1 MSHVV
6 ILRVR
11 VFSRTLDKLVSFT
24 SHLWIWKLEM
34 AISMICICQFLWDNS
49 QANLMAKNAC
59 EVGSAYNMDIYILYL
74 CLCHLKHIDALATL
88 IWYLVSPTL
97 IVNHGVVSP
106 TLKVNLTFLVIPCT
120 FLGGLYICNL
130 AINVTYQVI
139 CHPISNH
146 PWQYFIT
153 SCWQARECRFWP
165 MDELSCHPW
174 QYIFT
179 HS

>member
-1 MSHVV
+1 
-6 ILRVR
+6 
-11 VFSRTLDKLVSFT
+11 
-24 SHLWIWKLEM
+24 
-34 AISMICICQFLWDNS
+34 
-49 QANLMAKNAC
+49 MAKNAC

-106 TLKVNLTFLVIPCT
+106 TLKVNLTFLVIPCI

-153 SCWQARECRFWP
+153 SCWQENVGFGQWTNSVAIH
-165 MDELSCHPW
+165 DNIYSLIHKKCHIKSSHSDIK
-174 QYIFT
+174 YHMTLNIIFSIVT
-179 HS
+179 PNT